1 MIDSKMNWE
10 DKSLLLNLKVSLFI
24 LNFWIRGEIICEEW
38 IDWYLVVVNGNLWIN
53 WRREYD
59 LEWK

>member
-38 IDWYLVVVNGNLWIN
+38 IDWYLVVVNGNFG
-53 WRREYD
+53 
-59 LEWK
+59 